1 MKKII
6 TTALALAM
14 CMQFAACSQGN
25 SSGNTESTTSATTA
39 QTTAAEL
46 VEPEEHGTSAY
57 LDYLCAK
64 AKADAQTATTEELQ
78 NALDWLKDN
87 TSTYFDSQE
96 NMEQMIYNGELL
108 EYKYKKTGSLHEK
121 IGWQAFKTVK
131 YVYRGAESVSDSA
144 TQDNL
149 AELKELLAN
158 VPDIE

>member
-6 TTALALAM
+6 TVVLALAT
-14 CMQFAACSQGN
+14 CMQLCACSQNDN
-25 SSGNTESTTSATTA
+25 SSDTESTVSTTS
-39 QTTAAEL
+39 QTTESKL
-46 VEPEEHGTSAY
+46 EEPEEHGTSAY

-78 NALDWLKDN
+78 IALDWLKDN
-87 TSTYFDSQE
+87 TATYFDSQE
-96 NMEQMIYNGELL
+96 NMELMIYYGELI
-108 EYKYKKTGSLHEK
+108 EYKYKKTGSQHEK

-149 AELKELLAN
+149 AELIKLLDNA
-158 VPDIE
+158 PDIK